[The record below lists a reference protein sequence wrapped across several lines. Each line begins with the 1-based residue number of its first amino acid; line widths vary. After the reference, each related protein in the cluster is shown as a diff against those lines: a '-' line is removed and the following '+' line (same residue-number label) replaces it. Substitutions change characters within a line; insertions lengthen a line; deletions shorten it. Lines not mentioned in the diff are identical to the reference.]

1 MLCATD
7 PLTGVGRTVMTFLLV
22 LAVVLFLLGLFT
34 LKILWWAAL
43 VIAIVWLVGMLRGR
57 RPALR

>member
-1 MLCATD
+1 
-7 PLTGVGRTVMTFLLV
+7 MTFLLV

-43 VIAIVWLVGMLRGR
+43 ILAIVWLVGMLRGR